1 MLKRN
6 ILLGHDA
13 ASVLSS
19 HMYRSVFI
27 KISLEARKLLEFLQE
42 LLHFFLQYREQF
54 ESSKSIAA
62 MLRLKISRDR
72 FYLSP
77 EFSIFRTIE
86 KGVSVTIINIERI
99 DSKNILY
106 PT

>member
-1 MLKRN
+1 
-6 ILLGHDA
+6 
-13 ASVLSS
+13 
-19 HMYRSVFI
+19 
-27 KISLEARKLLEFLQE
+27 
-42 LLHFFLQYREQF
+42 
-54 ESSKSIAA
+54 

-99 DSKNILY
+99 DSKNILSNIRQDKNIRKNY
-106 PT
+106 GTIELLW

>member
-6 ILLGHDA
+6 ILLGYDA

-72 FYLSP
+72 FYLSQN
-77 EFSIFRTIE
+77 FRYFE
-86 KGVSVTIINIERI
+86 Q
-99 DSKNILY
+99 SKKVY
-106 PT
+106 PLR